1 MNDETLDLIMQIR
14 ERAKSFNGVSPE
26 HFVFAACEHGHVDP
40 TRGQNTFRTAWRKL
54 TKAAGLAGLRF
65 HDLRHHAITELAE
78 SQVSD
83 QTIMAIAGHVS
94 QKMLA
99 RYSHVRSEARRQA
112 VMALSARPT
121 KSKIGGSRSDGYDT
135 NNDTKRDVVGLP
147 AAQVIENMVGTR
159 RLELLTS
166 TVSR

>member
-1 MNDETLDLIMQIR
+1 MSTATL
-14 ERAKSFNGVSPE
+14 
-26 HFVFAACEHGHVDP
+26 
-40 TRGQNTFRTAWRKL
+40 TR
-54 TKAAGLAGLRF
+54 LRF

-112 VMALSARPT
+112 VMALS
-121 KSKIGGSRSDGYDT
+121 SKPMGGTLKGGKRERYDT
-135 NNDTKRDVVGLP
+135 SHDTKEGALNKP
-147 AAQVIENMVGTR
+147 APEVIEKMVGTR

>member
-1 MNDETLDLIMQIR
+1 MKNGNVLRLRCPWCGKLQPPGNKCADKECQAEIQGI
-14 ERAKSFNGVSPE
+14 KS
-26 HFVFAACEHGHVDP
+26 
-40 TRGQNTFRTAWRKL
+40 Q
-54 TKAAGLAGLRF
+54 LAGLRF
-65 HDLRHHAITELAE
+65 HDLRHLAITELAE

-112 VMALSARPT
+112 VAALSARPT
-121 KSKIGGSRSDGYDT
+121 GSWFTENQSTGHDT
-135 NNDTKRDVVGLP
+135 NNDTKHDVLEGQP
-147 AAQVIENMVGTR
+147 TEVIEKMVGPWG
-159 RLELLTS
+159 LEPQTS